1 LRLRGTIV
9 GFDALPSWAETHSC
23 NMSTVA
29 LRFLKSVLAHKNR
42 EEKIKQFKVNQ
53 KENENLPSLLDI
65 GVKILIELEPEQEK

>member
-1 LRLRGTIV
+1 
-9 GFDALPSWAETHSC
+9 
-23 NMSTVA
+23 MSTVA

-65 GVKILIELEPEQEK
+65 GVKILIELEPEQEKW